1 MSSRRSYPSDLSD
14 AEWALLEPLI
24 PAPKPGGRPAKVPR
38 REIVNAILYV
48 LENGI
53 KWRAMPHDL
62 PHWSTVYHYFR
73 KWQKEGIWE
82 KAVQALARQDRE
94 REGRQAS
101 PSALVM
107 DSQSVKTTEK
117 RGPRGN
123 DGAKKVKGRKR
134 QILTDTG
141 GRLLKAFVH
150 PANEHDKRGGE
161 ALLLGMDLSLW
172 PRVQKLFV
180 DWGYRGLKGLASSLG
195 LELEVVAR
203 PYAGVRG
210 VWVRED
216 EEVPEI
222 PREEG
227 FKPLPKRWVVE
238 RTFAWLGRNRRLAK
252 DYEQNPRVSEAWVY
266 LGMLRLLVK
275 RLARA
280 A

>member
-1 MSSRRSYPSDLSD
+1 M
-14 AEWALLEPLI
+14 
-24 PAPKPGGRPAKVPR
+24 
-38 REIVNAILYV
+38 NAILYV
-48 LENGI
+48 LKNGI
-53 KWRAMPHDL
+53 PWRAMPHDL

-73 KWQKEGIWE
+73 QWQKEGVW
-82 KAVQALARQDRE
+82 RE
-94 REGRQAS
+94 SGAS
-101 PSALVM
+101 PGPPGPGARRETRFPQRPGHG
-107 DSQSVKTTEK
+107 QSVGEDYGK

-141 GRLLKAFVH
+141 GRLLKVFVH
-150 PANEHDKRGGE
+150 PANEHDKWGGR
-161 ALLLGMDLSLW
+161 ALLAGMDLSLW
-172 PRVQKLFV
+172 PRVRKLFV
-180 DWGYRGLKGLASSLG
+180 DWGYRGLKETASSLG

-210 VWVRED
+210 VWVREGA
-216 EEVPEI
+216 EVPEI
-222 PREEG
+222 PRERG

-252 DYEQNPRVSEAWVY
+252 DYEENPRVSEAWVY

-275 RLARA
+275 RLAKA